1 MGSGI
6 EIINAPKVFIILVN
20 WNGWEDT
27 IECLQSLE
35 ALDYPN
41 REVVV
46 VDNGSTDQSVSK
58 IRAEYPDI
66 TLVGSKKNTGFA
78 GGNNLGIKYANEKDA
93 DYYWLLNN
101 DTVVEKDALSALVER
116 MEENPA
122 IGICG
127 SKLIYYH
134 QRDTVQ
140 ALAGGQYNKWL
151 GVSTNIGGQAAV
163 DVEINPE
170 EVEDRLDFVIGASM
184 LVSREFIREVGLLN
198 EEYFLY
204 YEEIDWATRAKGK
217 FKVGFAPESIV
228 YHKEGASIGGKQAL
242 PAEKSRKSDYY
253 QIKNRLKF
261 TASFYPLCLPVV
273 YATVILAIFNRVLR
287 GQWDRIPMIIKLMF
301 SFNK

>member
-66 TLVGSKKNTGFA
+66 TLVESKKNTGFA

-151 GVSTNIGGQAAV
+151 GVSTNIGGQVAV

-204 YEEIDWATRAKGK
+204 YEEIDWAVRGSEAYQL
-217 FKVGFAPESIV
+217 GFAPHSIV
-228 YHKEGASIGGKQAL
+228 YHKEGASTGGNQLQQADR
-242 PAEKSRKSDYY
+242 SRKSDYY
-253 QIKNRLKF
+253 QLKNRLKF
-261 TASFYPLCLPVV
+261 TYKFFPVYLPCV
-273 YATVILAIFNRVLR
+273 YLSVIYAMVNRIR
-287 GQWDRIPMIIKLMF
+287 RAQWDRIPMIIKLMF
-301 SFNK
+301 TFNT